1 MSLIR
6 FYANKL
12 PFKPLERQ
20 VIFFDVNPMS
30 IKMGYHIVQ
39 LINRHYDEIRQMFEA
54 RGLEFCFL
62 PRISQ
67 TLSIPELYAYFHPD
81 EPNAQ
86 ASPYLPQVNTDNL
99 ARYFANEQD
108 LMRIPMGVIKYSG
121 QQFGNDYI
129 FNFFPF
135 VENGDQNR
143 LMNIDEQ
150 TLYIMMKRFLDYH
163 AAPSFSLLQEDDIP
177 ALEPSDNTDPEDV
190 GNMLTQAQTLVT
202 KLRNQ
207 GVNDLIIDEI
217 FHPTRQ
223 PSRLHIH
230 HSRVYLTDYQNME
243 IRMSPLPRAVF
254 LLYLKHPEGIRFCD
268 LPDYRDELF
277 DIYADFSGRDS
288 IEGIRASIDDL
299 TNPLSNS
306 INEKCSRIR
315 LAFISKIEERLAR
328 NYYIT
333 GERGSAKRITLPR
346 ELVTW
351 E

>member
-6 FYANKL
+6 FDARKL

-20 VIFFDVNPMS
+20 VIFFDVSPMS
-30 IKMGYHIVQ
+30 MKIGHRIVQ

-81 EPNAQ
+81 DSNTQ
-86 ASPYLPQVNTDNL
+86 AFKYLPKVNADNL
-99 ARYFANEQD
+99 ARYFANEED
-108 LMRIPMGVIKYSG
+108 LWNIPLGVIKYSG
-121 QQFGNDYI
+121 QRFGNDYI

-135 VENGDQNR
+135 VEHGDQYQ
-143 LMNIDEQ
+143 LMDIDEQ
-150 TLYIMMKRFLDYH
+150 TLYRMMKRFLDFH
-163 AAPSFSLLQEDDIP
+163 SAPSFFLLHSDDTSG
-177 ALEPSDNTDPEDV
+177 LGTTVNTEPEDV
-190 GNMLTQAQTLVT
+190 GNMLTQAQVLVT
-202 KLRNQ
+202 RLRDQ
-207 GVNDLIIDEI
+207 GVNDLIIEEI

-230 HSRVYLTDYQNME
+230 HSHIYLTDYQNME
-243 IRMSPLPRAVF
+243 IRMSPLPRAVY
-254 LLYLKHPEGIRFCD
+254 LLYLRHPEGIRFCD

-277 DIYADFSGRDS
+277 DIYADFSGRES

-333 GERGSAKRITLPR
+333 GERGTAKCITLPR
-346 ELVTW
+346 NLVTW